1 MNFYLTWT
9 WVSVYSGSGDHSD
22 SLLLWAFCLR
32 FFTDWLWFSHYSR
45 SAFLNRPKGGI
56 SSYVSLFRMPLWS
69 ILYNSYDWCKW
80 SKACSEGFWVRI
92 VRYRLSGIVDGTLA
106 LCDFWRIA
114 FQRVNAIILSSRPI
128 SNPICHRLIL
138 SGLVC
143 KPSPAEAN
151 PIRSFG
157 PIFPVGYHFKSS
169 SLPSFRCYFLFLYKD
184 FWYCLLA
191 SSAEVVFIFDS
202 LSSSLAL
209 CPALSTGT
217 SLLWV
222 WNW

>member
-1 MNFYLTWT
+1 MSAFL
-9 WVSVYSGSGDHSD
+9 
-22 SLLLWAFCLR
+22 SLWLFCR
-32 FFTDWLWFSHYSR
+32 SYWLFFSHSSR

-69 ILYNSYDWCKW
+69 ILSNSYDWCKW

-106 LCDFWRIA
+106 LCSFWRIA

-138 SGLVC
+138 SGC

-157 PIFPVGYHFKSS
+157 PIFPVGYPFKSS
-169 SLPSFRCYFLFLYKD
+169 SLPSFRCSFLNFFLTAY
-184 FWYCLLA
+184 
-191 SSAEVVFIFDS
+191 SPEVVFIFDS
-202 LSSSLAL
+202 LSSSFAL
-209 CPALSTGT
+209 CPA
-217 SLLWV
+217 W
-222 WNW
+222 